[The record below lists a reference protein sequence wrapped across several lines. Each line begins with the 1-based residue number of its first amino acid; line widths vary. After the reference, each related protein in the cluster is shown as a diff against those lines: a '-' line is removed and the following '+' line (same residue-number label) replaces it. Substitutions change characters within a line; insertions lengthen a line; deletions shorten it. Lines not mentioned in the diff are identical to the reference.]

1 MESHFEWAFEE
12 RKQRIAQLI
21 PYRLLQNIDC
31 VASLDANTFI
41 FEASEGIFQ
50 TYFLFSLQA

>member
-1 MESHFEWAFEE
+1 METHFEWQFEE
-12 RKQRIAQLI
+12 LKQRIAQLI

-31 VASLDANTFI
+31 VASLDADTFI

-50 TYFLFSLQA
+50 TYFLSCLQA